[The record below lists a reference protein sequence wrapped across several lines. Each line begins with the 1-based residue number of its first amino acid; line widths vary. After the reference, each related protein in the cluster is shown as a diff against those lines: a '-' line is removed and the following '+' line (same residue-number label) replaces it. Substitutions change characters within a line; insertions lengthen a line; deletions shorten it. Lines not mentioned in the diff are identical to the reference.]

1 MKLSTQIIVAFALV
15 IVTSI
20 MDSVTNYTLSIKVRR
35 NTEFLAHSE
44 SVIRNSNRLHKT
56 IIEMQSAFRGFL
68 LTEDTTFLDLYQDG
82 LDSAPAL
89 FTELRG
95 LIANNTAENTILDS
109 ITALHQEWLGYS
121 SSLIAAKLE
130 QVYPGPSSNSYSHLF
145 ETQLKKQVGKKLND
159 EITEQFQALD
169 RNEYKLR
176 SIRSNRL
183 MSSIDRTHGFSF
195 LFLGLTTV
203 IGIVSAIYI
212 VLLISRRIKMMVH
225 LAENITKGEFTA
237 VQDNRNDELTGLS
250 RSLNIMS
257 DRLSK
262 TINELKY
269 RNTELNKF
277 AYVVS
282 HDLKAPVRGIY
293 NVVQWIEEDMGHELS
308 PELRKYLDIIPQ
320 RTRRMEDLIN
330 GLLDYARINEQTHVE
345 KIDTGEL
352 VHEIAETVVPRNFK
366 VEIYDMP
373 VLYSERLKLE
383 QVFTNLISNAVKY
396 TTNPEGR
403 LLISC
408 TEMKD
413 YYRFSVKDNGI
424 GIDPEYHEKI
434 FEIFQTLREK
444 HEKESTGIGLAIV
457 KRIIDGQHG
466 NIQVISKAGAGAEF
480 VFTWPKQKVNT

>member
-15 IVTSI
+15 IVTSVL
-20 MDSVTNYTLSIKVRR
+20 DSVTNYMLSIKVKR
-35 NTEFLAHSE
+35 NTEFLARSE
-44 SVIRNSNRLHKT
+44 AVIRNSNLLHKT
-56 IIEMQSAFRGFL
+56 IIEMQSAFRGYL
-68 LTEDTTFLDLYQDG
+68 LTEDTTFLDLYDEG
-82 LDSAPAL
+82 LRNAPPL
-89 FTELRG
+89 FAEIRT
-95 LIANNTAENTILDS
+95 LIASNPGENTILDS
-109 ITALHQEWLGYS
+109 ILVLHRQWLDYS
-121 SSLIAAKLE
+121 SAIIKAKLTQSSTA
-130 QVYPGPSSNSYSHLF
+130 QVENAYARLF
-145 ETQLKKQVGKKLND
+145 ETRLKRQVGKKLND
-159 EITEQFQALD
+159 EITTQFQALD
-169 RNEYKLR
+169 RSEYKLR
-176 SIRSNRL
+176 SARSGRL
-183 MSSIDRTHGFSF
+183 MGSIDRTHAFSF
-195 LFLGLTTV
+195 FFLGLTVV
-203 IGIVSAIYI
+203 IGVGSAIYI
-212 VLLISRRIKMMVH
+212 VLVITRRIKNMVH
-225 LAENITKGEFTA
+225 LAENISKGEFTA

-330 GLLDYARINEQTHVE
+330 GLLDYARINEQTHME
-345 KIDTGEL
+345 EIDTGQL
-352 VHEIAETVVPRNFK
+352 VKEITETVVPRNFEVK
-366 VEIYDMP
+366 VYDMP

-396 TTNPEGR
+396 TTTGQG
-403 LLISC
+403 LLIISC

-466 NIQVISKAGAGAEF
+466 TIQVKSKAGDGAEF
-480 VFTWPKQKVNT
+480 IFTWPK